1 MRGILPTSVG
11 ALALIVSSVALA
23 DDTPSGVI
31 CRVEGYDVALINC
44 VFRRIRPPIP
54 ITSGR
59 LFRSIRPPVTRCREA
74 VRSGYQILGF
84 SSSFLA
90 MVFRMEAPS
99 SSMRYAL

>member
-74 VRSGYQILGF
+74 VSDVSACGTDLRF
-84 SSSFLA
+84 S
-90 MVFRMEAPS
+90 
-99 SSMRYAL
+99 